1 MRRLKDFLFSE
12 LGRIILGVALF
23 LPAFIL
29 DKLEYTVVSYILYII
44 SLVVSGYTVFIDAVK
59 GIIRSDFLDEK
70 FLMSIA
76 AIGAVIIGEVGEGAG
91 VMLFFLVGEYFEHK
105 AVNKSRKSIKE
116 LMDIRPD
123 EACVLTDA
131 GEKTVDADDVEVG
144 STIIIRAGD
153 RVPLDSVII
162 SGCSDIDTSALSGES
177 IPRSVKCG
185 DEISAGSVLLNGV
198 LTAKTVRKA
207 EESSAARILSLV
219 ENASER
225 KSKAEAFI
233 TKFSRVYTPFIV
245 ISALLV
251 AVIPPIFRLN
261 TLTDS
266 VYNALVFLVIS
277 CPCALVISVPMAFFG
292 GIGGAASK
300 GILYKGGNT
309 FSSLAKA
316 GVFAFDKTGTLTNG
330 EFTVTEIRERNT
342 TKERLLNLAASAEFG
357 SNHPIAAAIKKSAT
371 DLVRPQ
377 SFTEIAGRGTSA
389 LISGKEVLV
398 GNISLM
404 HIKGVAVA
412 DGDKN
417 INGAVYVAENGVYLG
432 ALIISD
438 TLKPEAKSAL
448 LELKRLGVKKTVLL
462 SGDKSENALRIGK
475 EVGVDEIYGEL
486 LPEDKYKKLE
496 SIIETNPNTVYVGDG
511 INDAPSLALASVG
524 VAMGQM
530 GSDSAI
536 ESADLVIMSDNLSR
550 LPEAVKIA
558 RRTTRI
564 ATENIIFALGVKG
577 AILILGALGI
587 ANMWLAVFAD
597 VGVAVLAILNAMR
610 ALKTK

>member
-59 GIIRSDFLDEK
+59 GIIRRDFLDEK

-261 TLTDS
+261 TLTES

>member
-59 GIIRSDFLDEK
+59 GIIRRDFLDEK

-261 TLTDS
+261 TLTES

-564 ATENIIFALGVKG
+564 ATENIIFALAVKG
-577 AILILGALGI
+577 AILILGALGN

>member
-59 GIIRSDFLDEK
+59 GIIRRDFLDEK

-261 TLTDS
+261 TLTES

-564 ATENIIFALGVKG
+564 ATVNIIFALGVKG
-577 AILILGALGI
+577 AILILGALGN

>member
-59 GIIRSDFLDEK
+59 GIIRRDFLDEK

-261 TLTDS
+261 TLTES

-577 AILILGALGI
+577 AILILGALGN

>member
-29 DKLEYTVVSYILYII
+29 DKLEYTVVSYILYIM

-59 GIIRSDFLDEK
+59 GIIRRDFLDEK

-91 VMLFFLVGEYFEHK
+91 VMLFFLVGEYYEHK

-261 TLTDS
+261 TLTES

-486 LPEDKYKKLE
+486 LPEDKYEKLE